1 MCIRDSNWRGG
12 WTVGPRY
19 LALALPF
26 LGWHAAEGGRVLWR
40 AAPRV
45 AGGIVVGMT
54 AAAFLASGTLS
65 AYYPHVPEAFTRP
78 LPQLIK
84 PLVQNDF
91 APYNAGSWLA
101 EQLGGAWW
109 GTASMLPMAL
119 HACVALAWIAWSER
133 RLTDRILVLM
143 FSAFFGSTCMSPIVN
158 EDPSAVGAPG
168 ALEYVVRFWDP
179 AGHDRASVLEARIRA
194 HPVSEREWRDLVR
207 SYAQTGR
214 HREARGAERRARA
227 AGYPLGQ
234 RDHQRMPRLTP

>member
-1 MCIRDSNWRGG
+1 M
-12 WTVGPRY
+12 
-19 LALALPF
+19 
-26 LGWHAAEGGRVLWR
+26 
-40 AAPRV
+40 
-45 AGGIVVGMT
+45 
-54 AAAFLASGTLS
+54 
-65 AYYPHVPEAFTRP
+65 
-78 LPQLIK
+78 
-84 PLVQNDF
+84 
-91 APYNAGSWLA
+91 
-101 EQLGGAWW
+101 
-109 GTASMLPMAL
+109 
-119 HACVALAWIAWSER
+119 VALAWIAWSER

-158 EDPSAVGAPG
+158 EDPGAVGASG

-234 RDHQRMPRLTP
+234 RDRPRMPHLAP